1 MATVDTFWNLGHAFT
16 KHDLLG
22 SITLGYRKFRAFFG
36 TSPIVC
42 ITIWDMLLIHR
53 PKKSKPDH
61 LLWALMFLKQ
71 YNIESVMA
79 ALTGVSEKTFCKW
92 SLIFVRI
99 LSNMPVV
106 NKIKFANLL

>member
-1 MATVDTFWNLGHAFT
+1 MATVDTFWNLGHAIT

-53 PKKSKPDH
+53 PKK
-61 LLWALMFLKQ
+61 
-71 YNIESVMA
+71 
-79 ALTGVSEKTFCKW
+79 
-92 SLIFVRI
+92 
-99 LSNMPVV
+99 
-106 NKIKFANLL
+106 